1 MSAFRL
7 PEALTHVQVVSVMN
21 EARAHFAALPADAA
35 WVVEA
40 QDVAR
45 LDSSA
50 VALLLEIQRWAK
62 AASRSWRVLNPP
74 TQLSALIQVYGLDE
88 VLALPVA

>member
-7 PEALTHVQVVSVMN
+7 PETLTHEQVVTVTDQ
-21 EARAHFAALPADAA
+21 ARAHFAALAADAD
-35 WVVEA
+35 WVIEA
-40 QDVAR
+40 QDVRR

-50 VALLLEIQRWAK
+50 VALLLEVQRWAK

-88 VLALPVA
+88 VLALPRA